1 MVFQTAKDKNI
12 TFESSGKSSIIIN
25 GQDLARIAQ
34 RARQAITNVQQQT
47 SRTRIMQISAKLDQ
61 LETRFNTLFTS
72 VMRLLNAK
80 SKLDDLDNKF
90 QQILGTGTNALQ
102 PQAIRRA
109 ARRFDRLQTEFRKLK
124 EVSHI
129 IVFYYCSE
137 MLFIILIFIF
147 IF

>member
-25 GQDLARIAQ
+25 GQDLVRIAQ

-129 IVFYYCSE
+129 IVQKCYLLYSF
-137 MLFIILIFIF
+137 
-147 IF
+147 